1 MIAMGMETIT
11 QETDLATVLRAPLRS
26 VSDEVVLVTDDPALV
41 ATLVTEL
48 SELGEDAPEQVRLLG
63 TATALDEALDQFFT
77 ATRAAEL
84 AQGRLRVRTVEAGT
98 LPSVFITPDE
108 LVTVISLPG
117 DRAVGVETAD
127 DDVVHAVRNAYLEAL
142 DGATEY
148 HISQSS
154 YSELLAE
161 LESRVDE
168 ATRDDLD
175 GIVQAGVDV
184 RSSRDGLDEVELAIL
199 IGARNGAMLMDL
211 ARWAEDTHV
220 ASRSTMSN
228 RKRELEEKGLITT
241 EDVVHGVGRPK
252 QRLGLTEKLEGREPA
267 DLVRTAQDI
276 LAA

>member
-1 MIAMGMETIT
+1 MGMETIT
-11 QETDLATVLRAPLRS
+11 QETDLATVLRAPLQS
-26 VSDEVVLVTDDPALV
+26 VSDEVILVTDDPALV

-48 SELGEDAPEQVRLLG
+48 SELGEDAPEQVRLLS

-84 AQGRLRVRTVEAGT
+84 AQERLLVRTAEAGT

-142 DGATEY
+142 EGATEY
-148 HISQSS
+148 HISQAP

-199 IGARNGAMLMDL
+199 VGARNGAMLMDL

-228 RKRELEEKGLITT
+228 RKRDLEEKGLITT

-252 QRLGLTEKLEGREPA
+252 QRLGLTEQLEGREPA
-267 DLVRTAQDI
+267 DVVRTAQDI